1 MIRQIVFDLG
11 QVLIYFDKD
20 RFIRRL
26 NLPEEDG
33 RLLMNEVFLSLE
45 WAQLDRGSIDDRG
58 AYETI
63 RRRLPQRL
71 HPAAWELISR
81 WDQPLLPVPGMAELV
96 RELKEA
102 GYGLYLLSNA
112 SLRMPAYW
120 PRVPGNEF
128 FDGVLLSCQ
137 VRYVKPEQEIFR
149 LLFERFG
156 LKPEECFFVDDAP
169 LNIEA
174 AFCAGMAGAVF
185 HGDAEDL
192 RTNLRRAG
200 IQI

>member
-1 MIRQIVFDLG
+1 
-11 QVLIYFDKD
+11 
-20 RFIRRL
+20 
-26 NLPEEDG
+26 
-33 RLLMNEVFLSLE
+33 
-45 WAQLDRGSIDDRG
+45 
-58 AYETI
+58 
-63 RRRLPQRL
+63 
-71 HPAAWELISR
+71 
-81 WDQPLLPVPGMAELV
+81 MAELV